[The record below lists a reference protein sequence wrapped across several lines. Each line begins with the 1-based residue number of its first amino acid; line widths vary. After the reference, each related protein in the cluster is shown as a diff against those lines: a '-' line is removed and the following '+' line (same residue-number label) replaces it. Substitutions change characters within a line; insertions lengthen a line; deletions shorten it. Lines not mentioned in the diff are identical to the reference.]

1 MLKDEERRLLV
12 ALNERIQTEQDSNKL
27 ISDLVEYL
35 KSLQA
40 AAAPHRRD
48 LADEVAIPSVV
59 E

>member
-1 MLKDEERRLLV
+1 MLV

-40 AAAPHRRD
+40 AGARIGVISRMRWPF
-48 LADEVAIPSVV
+48 LVW
-59 E
+59 